1 MTNADYSALAER
13 FIAERFPS
21 AEIAILAGSTA
32 RGERTATSDI
42 DLLLIGEH
50 LLADGAAASAA
61 TYAFEGE
68 AFEVFAYTR
77 AGFAEWAERSIAGFR
92 PTVVH
97 MLVEGAPVRR
107 SADLDAFRETWSA
120 RLDAG
125 PDVTAKDLAF
135 RRYQLTDIIDDLR
148 DAGDPLERHVLAA
161 LTFEKTAELVLLASG
176 DWIGAGKQL
185 PRRLRRLDAAR
196 ADALAAP
203 LLAGRFDALA
213 DAAEHELE
221 RAGGRLREGFV
232 R

>member
-1 MTNADYSALAER
+1 MTETDYLALAER
-13 FIAERFPS
+13 FIAERFPG

-32 RGERTATSDI
+32 RGERTTTSDI
-42 DLLLIGEH
+42 DLLLIGDR
-50 LLADGAAASAA
+50 LLSDGAASHAA
-61 TYAFEGE
+61 THAFEGE
-68 AFEVFAYTR
+68 AFEVFAYSR
-77 AGFAEWAERSIAGFR
+77 EGFAEWAQRSIAGHR

-97 MLVEGAPVRR
+97 MLVEGVPLRR
-107 SADLDAFRETWSA
+107 SDDLDAFRSVWAA

-125 PDVTAKDLAF
+125 PDVTSTELAF
-135 RRYQLTDIIDDLR
+135 RRYQLTDVIDDLR
-148 DAGDPLERHVLAA
+148 DADDPLERHLLAT
-161 LTFEKTAELVLLASG
+161 LTFEKTAELMLITAG

-203 LLAGRFDALA
+203 LLADQFDLLA
-213 DAAEHELE
+213 DAAERELE